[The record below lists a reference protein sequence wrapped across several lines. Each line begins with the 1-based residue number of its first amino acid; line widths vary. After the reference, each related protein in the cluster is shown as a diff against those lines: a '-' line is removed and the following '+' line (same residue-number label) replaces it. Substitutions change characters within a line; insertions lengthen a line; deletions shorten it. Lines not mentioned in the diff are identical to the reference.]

1 MSHPEKQPPLG
12 ITITQ
17 KGPYVEIV
25 YTRPRNFE
33 GLSILIFLGFIS
45 TMFLS
50 GARTNNGLSLMALLV
65 FICFFGIAYYQLI
78 MAFNKIHIF
87 ITPKKLIVRY
97 KPFFQWGN
105 REIPLSHIKLI
116 TNDTKNFFD
125 RERKEHILVELRAVK
140 YGGQREQLLTTSSL
154 EHAEYIQQKIM
165 LYLADL

>member
-1 MSHPEKQPPLG
+1 
-12 ITITQ
+12 
-17 KGPYVEIV
+17 
-25 YTRPRNFE
+25 
-33 GLSILIFLGFIS
+33 
-45 TMFLS
+45 
-50 GARTNNGLSLMALLV
+50 MALLV

-125 RERKEHILVELRAVK
+125 RERKEHILVELKAVK